1 MDRELVEKV
10 TKMVVT
16 VLEEMKEE
24 NVDKKATVKIWPH
37 ESPPPVPIEQKVE
50 EVEYKRDEVI
60 ILKPYTEGN

>member
-1 MDRELVEKV
+1 MDKEFVEKV

-24 NVDKKATVKIWPH
+24 NFDKQTTVKIWPH
-37 ESPPPVPIEQKVE
+37 ESPPPAPVEQKVE

-60 ILKPYTEGN
+60 VLKPYTEGN